1 MNEKEFLDFI
11 ATPEGSAL
19 LEKQKSGLVAKNTE
33 LLAEIRTL
41 NGRLTEATER
51 ASGAAEQLEAERRA
65 VAAMAID
72 KALEHKLESLKAKP
86 ETLKAAILQLKT
98 EHNFTVKADGDDRRG
113 IVTDADGNEI
123 PLDEFAENWANS
135 ESGKGFILNGNSGG
149 GATGST
155 GSFNDSDSV
164 AFRQAMGLKS

>member
-123 PLDEFAENWANS
+123 PLEQFAENWAQS
-135 ESGKGFILNGNSGG
+135 EGKGFILNGSSGS
-149 GATGST
+149 GAPGSH
-155 GSFNDSDSV
+155 GAIVDSDAT
-164 AFRQAMGLKS
+164 AFRQAMGLKT